1 MKTALFLRAF
11 VLHWAVAF
19 CFFAPPQYLQAE
31 DKAIES
37 GVEYFERHVRP
48 LLAEKCF
55 SCHGRGQRKGSLSLD
70 HRDSLMAGGESGVV
84 VVAGKPEESLLVE
97 AIQYSGSIQMP
108 PDGKLDDREIQVLK
122 KWIALGLP
130 WPDETSSKSS
140 MRSPGSVSDQDRQFW
155 SFRPIQDPQ
164 LPSVRRAQWPRQPL
178 DRFVLSRLEAEG
190 LEPTDEADR
199 RTYIRR
205 LSLDLVGLPPTES
218 EINAFIDDPS
228 SDAYE
233 RLVERLL
240 NMPQYGERWSRH
252 WLDVARYGED
262 QAHTFQAR
270 RYPSGY
276 RYRDWVIDAF
286 NRDLPI
292 DQFLMQQIAGD
303 LLPGDDHKQRLA
315 ALGYFALGPVYY
327 ADAGCAPKAKADEYD
342 DRIDT
347 LTRGIL
353 GLTVSCARCH
363 DHKFDPISTRDYYA
377 LAGIFSST
385 EYAEEPLAAPEVVKA
400 YEEGQAA
407 IKQAEQR
414 LKESESE
421 VSREVAESLAPRTA
435 EYLLAAWRVQSR
447 RKLDANTKIKA
458 AIEGTDLHELL
469 VERWLQALSSDL
481 LQSNPAFKG
490 WFEIVANNNETEAA
504 IEQVAREIQTSL
516 ESAIQTRRQ
525 AEQALREGRATA
537 SEDAASDKKETDKK
551 EKADKAKKLSLPDD
565 VSKLLNNL
573 VDNDKAPFAVP
584 KDRIEKFLAE
594 DVKQR
599 VAALRKAVDD
609 QKNVAPVK
617 YDVVHTLTEGK
628 PANQK
633 IHLRGNVSDLGDEVP
648 RRFLEILSSADATS
662 FEKGS
667 GRLELAKA
675 IVSPHNPLTARV
687 FVNRVWQHH
696 FGRGI
701 VSTPSNFGLLG
712 VPPTHPELLDYL
724 ATRFMAAG
732 WSLKQL
738 HREIVLSATYRLAST
753 SIPVNLERDPDN
765 RWLWRMNRRRLDIEA
780 WRDSLLLVSGNLD
793 LSVGGPSV
801 NLADKNNRR
810 RTLYAAVSRHEL
822 NPVLRLFDFPDPNL
836 TSERRSLTTVP
847 MQQLF
852 VLNSDFMIDQSRALA
867 ARLEKSGLRDQ
878 ESRVDR
884 LVRWVFGRMP
894 TADELKLGVNY
905 LKHETPDDAV
915 AGEVKLSRVEQYC
928 QALLSTNEFFFVD

>member
-1 MKTALFLRAF
+1 MIRSAQFPTLLAYRLCLDENSSVSARFRSPLGCGFLP
-11 VLHWAVAF
+11 
-19 CFFAPPQYLQAE
+19 FATLQHLQAD
-31 DKAIES
+31 DKDTES

-55 SCHGRGQRKGSLSLD
+55 SCHGRGERKGSLSLD
-70 HRDSLMAGGESGVV
+70 HRDKLMVGGESGAVV
-84 VVAGKPEESLLVE
+84 VEGKPEESLLVE
-97 AIQYSGSIQMP
+97 AIEYSGSIQMP
-108 PDGKLDDREIQVLK
+108 PDGKLDDRQIQVFK

-130 WPDETSSKSS
+130 WPDETTSKSS
-140 MRSPGSVSDQDRQFW
+140 MRSPGSISDQDRQFW
-155 SFRPIQDPQ
+155 SFRPIQNPE
-164 LPSVRRAQWPRQPL
+164 LPSVRRVQWPRQPL
-178 DRFVLSRLEAEG
+178 DRFILNRLEAEG
-190 LEPTDEADR
+190 LEPTVEADR

-205 LSLDLVGLPPTES
+205 VSFDLIGLPPTES
-218 EINAFIDDPS
+218 EITAFINDAS

-240 NMPQYGERWSRH
+240 DMPQYGERWSRH

-276 RYRDWVIDAF
+276 RYRDWVIDSF

-303 LLPGDDHKQRLA
+303 LLPRDDQKQRLA

-385 EYAEEPLAAPEVVKA
+385 EYAEEPLASPEVVKA
-400 YEEGQAA
+400 YEAGQAA

-421 VSREVAESLAPRTA
+421 VSRELAESFAPRTA
-435 EYLLAAWRVQSR
+435 EYLLAAWRVQSQ
-447 RKLDANTKIKA
+447 RKKDANTKIKEV
-458 AIEGTDLHELL
+458 IEGTDLHELL
-469 VERWLQALSSDL
+469 VERWLQALSSDFL
-481 LQSNPAFKG
+481 RSNANFKA
-490 WFEIVANNNETEAA
+490 WFEIVADKTKNDLAGDNDAKAA
-504 IEQVAREIQTSL
+504 IEQVAREIQASL

-525 AEQALREGRATA
+525 AEQALRDEQATA
-537 SEDAASDKKETDKK
+537 SENASTDKK
-551 EKADKAKKLSLPDD
+551 EKLDKAKKLSLPDN
-565 VSKLLNNL
+565 VSKLLNSL

-584 KDRIEKFLAE
+584 KDRIDKFLSDE
-594 DVKQR
+594 MKQR
-599 VAALRKAVDD
+599 SAELRKAVED
-609 QKNVAPVK
+609 QKKAAPAK

-628 PANQK
+628 PGNQK

-648 RRFLEILSSADATS
+648 RRFLEILSSSSDATS
-662 FEKGS
+662 YAQGS

-675 IVSPHNPLTARV
+675 IVSPNNPLTARV

-724 ATRFMAAG
+724 ATRFMASG

-753 SIPVNLERDPDN
+753 SIPVNIERDPT
-765 RWLWRMNRRRLDIEA
+765 I
-780 WRDSLLLVSGNLD
+780 
-793 LSVGGPSV
+793 VGCG
-801 NLADKNNRR
+801 
-810 RTLYAAVSRHEL
+810 
-822 NPVLRLFDFPDPNL
+822 
-836 TSERRSLTTVP
+836 
-847 MQQLF
+847 
-852 VLNSDFMIDQSRALA
+852 
-867 ARLEKSGLRDQ
+867 G
-878 ESRVDR
+878 
-884 LVRWVFGRMP
+884 
-894 TADELKLGVNY
+894 
-905 LKHETPDDAV
+905 
-915 AGEVKLSRVEQYC
+915 
-928 QALLSTNEFFFVD
+928 